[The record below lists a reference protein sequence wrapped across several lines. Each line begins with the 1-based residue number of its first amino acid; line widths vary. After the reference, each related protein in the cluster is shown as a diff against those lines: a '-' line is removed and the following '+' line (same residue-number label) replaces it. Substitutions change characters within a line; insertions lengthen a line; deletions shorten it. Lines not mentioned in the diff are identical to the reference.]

1 MKKRTRHQIVDAA
14 VRRWCRFYELTPY
27 FWRADYKKK
36 KSKIFRTSESSE
48 QIKRFGTDVKY
59 GEPEDR
65 ADCMA
70 MICGTLYV
78 KGFDGNEL
86 AEMLEMSCATVWNYR
101 EHYRSMPEQ
110 TRRDLIALDGEQAG
124 DFYESI
130 IKDAR
135 MERIERMMQTRKKW
149 EDQ

>member
-1 MKKRTRHQIVDAA
+1 MKKRTRHEIADAA

-27 FWRADYKKK
+27 FWKVHRTKKR
-36 KSKIFRTSESSE
+36 SEIFRTSESAE
-48 QIKRFGTDVKY
+48 QIKRFGTNIKY

-65 ADCMA
+65 TDCMA

-78 KGFDGNEL
+78 KGFEGREI
-86 AEMLEMSCATVWNYR
+86 ARMLEMSCATIWYYR
-101 EHYRSMPEQ
+101 QHYQSMPDQ
-110 TRRDLIALDGEQAG
+110 TRRDLIALDGEKAG

-135 MERIERMMQTRKKW
+135 IERIERMMQTHKKW
-149 EDQ
+149 KDR

>member
-1 MKKRTRHQIVDAA
+1 MKKRTRYEIADAA

-27 FWRADYKKK
+27 FWRADHTKKM
-36 KSKIFRTSESSE
+36 SQIFRKSESSK
-48 QIKRFGTDVKY
+48 QIKRFGTNVKY

-78 KGFDGNEL
+78 KGFDRNEL
-86 AEMLEMSCATVWNYR
+86 AELLEMSPCTVWHYR
-101 EHYRSMPEQ
+101 EHYRLMPNQ
-110 TRRDLIALDGEQAG
+110 TRRDLIALDGEKAG

-149 EDQ
+149 KDQ